1 MPKFEQAKL
10 RRQDVLVLKN
20 TRTGQIE
27 KVVFPNGIEVGL
39 PQTGFNAGIRL
50 PNISEG
56 PSNTTEKLYVVDG
69 VLYYDGNPLVGSNLF
84 PNGLSGSLTQLVDGT
99 SYLVAGTNITIT
111 SQSNGPITIS
121 SSGGGGAPT
130 NAQYVTLT
138 TDATLTDERVLLAG
152 TGINSVDG
160 GAGNNIT
167 LNIDDSVVATVSG
180 TIFTGATS
188 HQVGLS
194 GSLTQLTDGTSYL
207 VAGTNITIT
216 SQSNGPITISSSGGG
231 GGSPGGSDTQ
241 VQFNDGGSFGGD
253 SDFSWNKTTNNL
265 TVSGTIELLTA
276 SFKSTAF
283 AGTVNLQA
291 PFDLATD
298 LTFTLPEADGTKFQ
312 TLQTDSAG
320 NLSFDYA
327 DRIYFNVRNE
337 SGVELPAGTP
347 VYVTGYSAGNDRSII
362 AASSASLASTM
373 PAAGVL
379 AQTLSNNTNGK
390 AVSAGV
396 LEGVDTSTFT
406 AGDTLYVAS
415 GGGLQNT
422 RPTGFTDG
430 IQNIALVLESA
441 VNGTLKVRSPG
452 RTNDTPN
459 IVTATGGL
467 SGSLTRLTDGTS
479 YLIAGSNITITS
491 SSNGPV
497 TIASSGGGAPTNAQY
512 VTLAT
517 DATLSDERVLTA
529 GTGISIVD
537 GGAGSAVTISST
549 GGGSIDPTE
558 ENVRIAAQVFG

>member
-121 SSGGGGAPT
+121 SSGGGG
-130 NAQYVTLT
+130 
-138 TDATLTDERVLLAG
+138 
-152 TGINSVDG
+152 
-160 GAGNNIT
+160 
-167 LNIDDSVVATVSG
+167 
-180 TIFTGATS
+180 
-188 HQVGLS
+188 
-194 GSLTQLTDGTSYL
+194 
-207 VAGTNITIT
+207 
-216 SQSNGPITISSSGGG
+216 
-231 GGSPGGSDTQ
+231 GSPGGSDTQ

-265 TVSGTIELLTA
+265 TVSGTVELLTA

-327 DRIYFNVRNE
+327 DRI
-337 SGVELPAGTP
+337 
-347 VYVTGYSAGNDRSII
+347 
-362 AASSASLASTM
+362 
-373 PAAGVL
+373 
-379 AQTLSNNTNGK
+379 
-390 AVSAGV
+390 
-396 LEGVDTSTFT
+396 
-406 AGDTLYVAS
+406 
-415 GGGLQNT
+415 
-422 RPTGFTDG
+422 
-430 IQNIALVLESA
+430 
-441 VNGTLKVRSPG
+441 
-452 RTNDTPN
+452 
-459 IVTATGGL
+459 
-467 SGSLTRLTDGTS
+467 
-479 YLIAGSNITITS
+479 
-491 SSNGPV
+491 
-497 TIASSGGGAPTNAQY
+497 
-512 VTLAT
+512 
-517 DATLSDERVLTA
+517 
-529 GTGISIVD
+529 
-537 GGAGSAVTISST
+537 
-549 GGGSIDPTE
+549 
-558 ENVRIAAQVFG
+558 

>member
-20 TRTGQIE
+20 TRTGQVE

-121 SSGGGGAPT
+121 SSGGGG
-130 NAQYVTLT
+130 
-138 TDATLTDERVLLAG
+138 
-152 TGINSVDG
+152 
-160 GAGNNIT
+160 
-167 LNIDDSVVATVSG
+167 
-180 TIFTGATS
+180 
-188 HQVGLS
+188 
-194 GSLTQLTDGTSYL
+194 
-207 VAGTNITIT
+207 
-216 SQSNGPITISSSGGG
+216 
-231 GGSPGGSDTQ
+231 GSPGGSDTQ

-265 TVSGTIELLTA
+265 TVSGTVELLTA

-406 AGDTLYVAS
+406 AGDTLYVGS

-467 SGSLTRLTDGTS
+467 SGSLTRLSDGTS

-537 GGAGSAVTISST
+537 GGAGSTVTISST